1 MNSKFAFSQGT
12 PLDFVNLYV
21 GGYLPW
27 QVGTCL
33 VPTPVEN
40 FTADAFFKDHW
51 YVQSYL
57 GDFEWILPGIC
68 PTAEYKVTKVGEIL
82 QLDYHYVKVLGK
94 YLTVRANSFTDFI
107 KEGKGHL
114 PVTYGLIGGAQRLE
128 VGTYVLGTDY
138 KNWAVVYYCRQQ
150 TILKMGKKQKLI
162 YLPIVKIQ
170 PPKNARKKIEV
181 LTRLRNGTDQTKP
194 ILDTLKKNNLN
205 FHDFTQ
211 AVNTGCAPD
220 EPHL

>member
-1 MNSKFAFSQGT
+1 MNSKFAFILLIVSSLSFSQGT

-150 TILKMGKKQKLI
+150 TILKME
-162 YLPIVKIQ
+162 
-170 PPKNARKKIEV
+170 KIEV